1 MITATPSTALAMI
14 QPAFTDAGRLALA
27 GVPGRYRAQI
37 AIPGP
42 RVMSKADAW
51 LRPRG

>member
-14 QPAFTDAGRLALA
+14 QTAFTDAGRLAVA
-27 GVPGRYRAQI
+27 GFLGYRAQI
-37 AIPGP
+37 AIPQP
-42 RVMSKADAW
+42 RVMSKTDAW

>member
-14 QPAFTDAGRLALA
+14 QPPSPAPDGSPSPGFLA
-27 GVPGRYRAQI
+27 GYRAQT

-42 RVMSKADAW
+42 RVMSKTGAW
-51 LRPRG
+51 LRPGG